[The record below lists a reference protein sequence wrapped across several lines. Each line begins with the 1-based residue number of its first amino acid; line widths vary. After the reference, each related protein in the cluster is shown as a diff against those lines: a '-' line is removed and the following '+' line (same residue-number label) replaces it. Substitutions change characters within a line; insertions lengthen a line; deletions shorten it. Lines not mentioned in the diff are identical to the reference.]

1 MNFAIHLSGRKSGS
15 FDSDKAPLIHIS
27 ILNWN
32 DDSRLIFNYLRP
44 LSTEARHAG
53 LECCCCSDLTL
64 SSRWRHVNSGG
75 GGPDLDP
82 DGNVWSSCKIFQSV
96 PRAVRVCV
104 LHVVSWNKSKWFLP
118 AILLVKCGMDFPL
131 RRCGPYN
138 CTMSCVSITVFWQ
151 NESDISKIV
160 IYLR

>member
-1 MNFAIHLSGRKSGS
+1 MNFASHLSGRKSGCFYS
-15 FDSDKAPLIHIS
+15 NKVLLIHIS

-32 DDSRLIFNYLRP
+32 DDYRLIFNYLRP

-53 LECCCCSDLTL
+53 LECSCCSDLAL

-75 GGPDLDP
+75 GGIGGDLDP

-118 AILLVKCGMDFPL
+118 AILLVKCGMGFSL

-138 CTMSCVSITVFWQ
+138 SVPLAAFPLRFCFFSQ
-151 NESDISKIV
+151 NKSGIS
-160 IYLR
+160 